1 MKKIILLI
9 SGISLV
15 LIESLTAQVPLSQ
28 IEGFLEL
35 YMPNDTTSLYM
46 GRNAGQKTTASFLRK
61 NVFAGNNAGKENI
74 SGNDNVF
81 IGNIAGEKNTTGNF
95 NVFIGES
102 AGTNNKSGGDNVFIG
117 DGAGFDNV
125 NGYYNVYVGYSA
137 GGSDSNG
144 QHNTYVGH
152 NAGNRGDSTRNNS
165 FFGVE
170 AGGEVEGDCNIYMGA
185 YAGSDAQDGD
195 YNTVV
200 GYYAGEENSGEEN
213 TFIGSYAGEDNKGSE
228 NTFVGYEAGEEN
240 EGRQNV
246 FVGNLS
252 GHRTTGGF
260 NTFIGYESG
269 FSNLDGGAN
278 TFIGFRAGR
287 SNIEGGSNVFFGNSA
302 GYSHE
307 RGNGQV
313 FLGPNAGVS
322 DINGSSSVV
331 IGTGT
336 AAFDTSIQRSV
347 YIGAGAGQLSNS
359 SNADGRSGN
368 IFIGHFAG
376 VDQTASNRLFIANSA
391 GDSTEALIY
400 GEFDGAGKLRVNGD
414 LHIAANAASGN
425 SRVFMKGIGGQLNE
439 VIRYDGDENDVVMGS
454 VTGAGGKLY
463 LRSDGV
469 TRMAIIENGN
479 VGIGTTNPARELD
492 VAGDIS
498 VDGSVYFTNITAGSS
513 TTDLRLDPMGKIVL
527 SSSDIRLKKNIST
540 IPNALSKVLRLRGVQ
555 YLWKQDEAAGI
566 QLGVIAQEVKEVVP
580 ELVNEANGLYGVD
593 YSETAG
599 LFIEAIKEQQELIEG
614 QQDEIAALKHLLDK
628 AINEIQVIK
637 SGLSQADQTSED

>member
-400 GEFDGAGKLRVNGD
+400 GEFDGAGK
-414 LHIAANAASGN
+414 
-425 SRVFMKGIGGQLNE
+425 
-439 VIRYDGDENDVVMGS
+439 
-454 VTGAGGKLY
+454 
-463 LRSDGV
+463 DGV

-637 SGLSQADQTSED
+637 SGLSQVDQTSED